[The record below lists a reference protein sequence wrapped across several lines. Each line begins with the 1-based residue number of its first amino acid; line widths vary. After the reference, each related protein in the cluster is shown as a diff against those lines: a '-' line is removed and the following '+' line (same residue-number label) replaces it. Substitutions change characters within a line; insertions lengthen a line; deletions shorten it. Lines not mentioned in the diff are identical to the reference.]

1 LQITGDLK
9 MSDDIIK
16 QPFGMTD
23 NIYEGENKMSDKFTC
38 SVCGCDD
45 IERILVIEEVLYC
58 LDCMTNRV
66 EKYESIENKN
76 AELIKENERLRN
88 LLKTYVKKIEGYKK
102 NKCTPNQLLD
112 FMHIDFIKVLKEN

>member
-1 LQITGDLK
+1 
-9 MSDDIIK
+9 MK

-45 IERILVIEEVLYC
+45 IKRILAIEEVLYC

-66 EKYESIENKN
+66 EQYESIENKN
-76 AELIKENERLRN
+76 AELIKENELLRDA
-88 LLKTYVKKIEGYKK
+88 LHKIDIATDPALA
-102 NKCTPNQLLD
+102 CVPNNRINILA
-112 FMHIDFIKVLKEN
+112 KEALKESVK